1 MLTIPRG
8 IIRLTL
14 FIIVLIFYIT
24 RLLITGLFKGM
35 SLELG
40 LRHRQ
45 QCCVTMMKVIGVEM
59 TFKGNIHEEESYL
72 YISNHRCYLDP
83 VAELIKITALPVA
96 KAEVANLPIMGY
108 GASITGV
115 HFVKRESDKSRKET
129 RSSIAETIE
138 SGKSILIYPEGTTIE
153 TPTTGSFKPG
163 TFHMAAKNKVK
174 IIPIAI
180 EYGHVGDAWVGRD
193 NMPIHFFKQFGMRNK
208 KITVHYGEPMW
219 MEDGEALR
227 VAVRS
232 WIDNALLDIRK
243 DWGLP
248 I

>member
-1 MLTIPRG
+1 MLTILRG
-8 IIRLTL
+8 VFRLAL
-14 FIIVLIFYIT
+14 FIAVLAFYVT
-24 RLLITGLFKGM
+24 RLVIINFFKGGD
-35 SLELG
+35 LDRG
-40 LRHRQ
+40 LRHRK
-45 QCCVTMMKVIGVEM
+45 QCCVTMMKVIGVET
-59 TFKGNIHEEESYL
+59 TFKGNIHEEDSYL

-96 KAEVANLPIMGY
+96 KAEVADLPIMGY

-115 HFVKRESDKSRKET
+115 HFVKRESLKSRKET

-138 SGKSILIYPEGTTIE
+138 GGKSILIYPEGTTID
-153 TPTTGSFKPG
+153 TPTTASFKPG
-163 TFHMAAKNKVK
+163 TFHMAAKDKVK

-180 EYGHVGDAWVGRD
+180 EYGHVGDPWVGKD

-208 KITVHYGEPMW
+208 KITVHYGDPIW
-219 MEDGEALR
+219 MEDGEALK

-248 I
+248 V